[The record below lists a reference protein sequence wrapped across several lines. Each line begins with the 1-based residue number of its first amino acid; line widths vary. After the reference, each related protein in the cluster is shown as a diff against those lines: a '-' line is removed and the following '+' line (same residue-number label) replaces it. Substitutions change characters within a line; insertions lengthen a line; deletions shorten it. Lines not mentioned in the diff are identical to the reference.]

1 MHGTCVETDPSDPR
15 SGIGVETASAIVRK
29 GAKVVLACRNL
40 EKGKKLAENIL
51 EEARQIGKV
60 IHEPKVMELDVASL
74 DSVRN
79 FAQQWKAIGDPID
92 VLINNA
98 GIFNMGVPRSS
109 TEDGYEAHLGTN
121 YMGHVLLFFLL
132 LPYLKDAGQG
142 ADARVIFVSSKLHKV
157 GRMHFD
163 DLQLVKKYTP
173 LVGYSQSKLAQ
184 LLVVKHLRKVLRG
197 NTGIVCL
204 SLHPGEVLTDVVKTL
219 PLLVQ
224 RLYRLIMQLFLL
236 TPRQGCRST
245 VFAASGNLGDIE
257 PAVDAT
263 FGYLGSDCRPL
274 MPSKAVQS
282 EEDAEELWA
291 RTLKELGM
299 DSSSLLKEIQ

>member
-1 MHGTCVETDPSDPR
+1 MHGTCVKTDPSDSR

-40 EKGKKLAENIL
+40 EKGMKLAENIL
-51 EEARQIGKV
+51 EEARRIGKI

-74 DSVRN
+74 DSVRS
-79 FAQQWKAIGDPID
+79 FAQQWKAIGTPID

-98 GIFNMGVPRSS
+98 GVFNMGVPRSS
-109 TEDGYEAHLGTN
+109 TVDGYEAHLGTN

-132 LPYLKDAGQG
+132 LPYLEDAARGSN
-142 ADARVIFVSSKLHKV
+142 ARVIFVSSKLHKV
-157 GRMHFD
+157 GRMNFD

-184 LLVVKHLRKVLRG
+184 LLLVKHLRKVLGRD
-197 NTGIVCL
+197 TGIVCL

-257 PAVDAT
+257 PEVDCT

-274 MPSKAVQS
+274 MPSKEVHS
-282 EEDAEELWA
+282 EEDAQELWA
-291 RTLKELGM
+291 WTLKELRM
-299 DSSSLLKEIQ
+299 DASFLVKEGQ